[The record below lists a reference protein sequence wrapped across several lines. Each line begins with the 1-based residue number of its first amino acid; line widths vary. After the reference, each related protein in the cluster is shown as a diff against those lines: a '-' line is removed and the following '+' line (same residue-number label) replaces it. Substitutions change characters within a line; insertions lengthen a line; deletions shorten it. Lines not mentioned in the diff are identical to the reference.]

1 MARPTSGPDDWWL
14 AVLWVV
20 DDDGVVSFADVA
32 PSAGAPKEPP
42 LLHLGPSLVGSLS
55 GLILE
60 EDGRSAVQLAPMVP
74 PDDPAQPWR
83 SPLALRAALRWQP
96 VRAAAMQPTELA
108 EAVLVGFRRSVAAL
122 ARP

>member
-1 MARPTSGPDDWWL
+1 
-14 AVLWVV
+14 
-20 DDDGVVSFADVA
+20 VVS
-32 PSAGAPKEPP
+32 
-42 LLHLGPSLVGSLS
+42 SLS

-60 EDGRSAVQLAPMVP
+60 EDGRSAVQLAPIVP